1 MYSTPIIKCLVIA
14 CFFNIFLTKLV
25 IAQEIKSEIQPPSTN
40 VAKQKKVNEIIV
52 ITGTRTPKLLSNSP
66 VQIDV
71 IDEEQITLLTQG
83 TIAQALNFIPGVVVT
98 RNTKDGYNIQMQGF
112 DGDNVL
118 ILLDSQPLI
127 SPAGAAADLDQISA
141 QNIKQIEVIRGAA
154 SVMYGSSAMGGV
166 INIITSNST
175 DNQLNISYEIGSY
188 AGNTLDDDIYSHQG
202 RIGATLITGGW
213 RHQINTLFKHSPG
226 FDYDN
231 DNSSTPAGSLDKT
244 FVNLTSSG
252 KLGTVN
258 TAVKYQFFDES
269 KDKNTGRIAGQST
282 LEHYISDLK
291 QHQVD
296 LDFSQKL
303 SRAKDKVQQQ
313 WQVNSRVIKHKETS
327 GRSASLRDADIG
339 LYEVNGK
346 YIWSTATF
354 ESVSGGLIHQ
364 DTLEQVQLANGNEE
378 VPYVTK
384 ESAEAFS
391 QLNWINQNSQY
402 LLGLRV
408 QNDSSFGFHSA
419 LRVSGMNDLLTGNT
433 ALKLRYGIGQGYR
446 VPTLK
451 ERFYEFDHSTLGYK
465 VYGNEDLSP
474 ETSITANTSLSYE
487 ISIENAILG
496 SFDLTS
502 DVNFFYTKAKDLID
516 TTVDPERSIS
526 EDLDISVYTNIDE
539 AILKGFDWSV
549 GANYSQWTSQLN
561 YSYLSAESIDGDRLQ
576 GRPTH
581 QVKAS
586 IGYSPTHY
594 NINSMLYVVY
604 QKDEAV
610 PIEGYENGTLN
621 NSWFTVDFK
630 LNQQL
635 TKHFS
640 WRLTLE
646 NLLDQH
652 QDINA
657 VREQRFD
664 ARPISSRFV
673 SFGITYTL

>member
-14 CFFNIFLTKLV
+14 GFFNIFLTKLV
-25 IAQEIKSEIQPPSTN
+25 IAQEIKSEMQLPSTN

-433 ALKLRYGIGQGYR
+433 
-446 VPTLK
+446 T
-451 ERFYEFDHSTLGYK
+451 
-465 VYGNEDLSP
+465 
-474 ETSITANTSLSYE
+474 
-487 ISIENAILG
+487 
-496 SFDLTS
+496 
-502 DVNFFYTKAKDLID
+502 
-516 TTVDPERSIS
+516 
-526 EDLDISVYTNIDE
+526 
-539 AILKGFDWSV
+539 
-549 GANYSQWTSQLN
+549 
-561 YSYLSAESIDGDRLQ
+561 
-576 GRPTH
+576 
-581 QVKAS
+581 
-586 IGYSPTHY
+586 
-594 NINSMLYVVY
+594 
-604 QKDEAV
+604 
-610 PIEGYENGTLN
+610 
-621 NSWFTVDFK
+621 
-630 LNQQL
+630 
-635 TKHFS
+635 
-640 WRLTLE
+640 
-646 NLLDQH
+646 
-652 QDINA
+652 
-657 VREQRFD
+657 
-664 ARPISSRFV
+664 
-673 SFGITYTL
+673 

>member
-25 IAQEIKSEIQPPSTN
+25 IAQEIKSEIQPPFTN

-71 IDEEQITLLTQG
+71 IDEEQINLLTQG
-83 TIAQALNFIPGVVVT
+83 TIAQALNFMPGVVVT
-98 RNTKDGYNIQMQGF
+98 RNTKDGYNVQMQGF

-118 ILLDSQPLI
+118 ILLNSQPLI
-127 SPAGAAADLDQISA
+127 SPTGAAVDLDQISA
-141 QNIKQIEVIRGAA
+141 QDIKQIEIIHGAA

-166 INIITSNST
+166 INIITHSSNE
-175 DNQLNISYEIGSY
+175 NQLNVSYEIGSY
-188 AGNTLDDDIYSHQG
+188 AQNALDDDLYSHQG
-202 RIGATLITGGW
+202 NLSATLLTDNW
-213 RHQINTLFKHSPG
+213 RHQVNVLLKHAPG
-226 FDYDN
+226 FDYDE

-244 FVNLTSSG
+244 FINLASSG
-252 KLGTVN
+252 ELGTVD
-258 TAVKYQFFDES
+258 TAIKYQFFDES

-282 LEHYISDLK
+282 LEHYISDVK
-291 QHQVD
+291 QHQID
-296 LDFSQKL
+296 IDFSQKL
-303 SRAKDKVQQQ
+303 SRAKDKVQHQ
-313 WQVNSRVIKHKETS
+313 WQVNSRMMKHKETS

-339 LYEVNGK
+339 LYEINAK
-346 YIWSTATF
+346 YIWSRKNF
-354 ESVSGGLIHQ
+354 ESVSGALIHQ
-364 DTLEQVQLANGNEE
+364 DTLKQTKVDDGAEE

-384 ESAEAFS
+384 ESIEAFG
-391 QLNWINQNSQY
+391 QLNWINKHSQY

-419 LRVSGMNDLLTGNT
+419 LRLSGMNDLLTGDT
-433 ALKLRYGIGQGYR
+433 KLKVRYGIGQGYR

-451 ERFYEFDHSTLGYK
+451 ERFYEFDHSALGYK

-474 ETSITANTSLSYE
+474 ETSITANTSLSFE
-487 ISIENAILG
+487 KIIDNSVLG

-502 DVNFFYTKAKDLID
+502 NINLFYTQAKDLVD
-516 TTVDPERSIS
+516 TVANTELSIIES
-526 EDLDISVYTNIDE
+526 LDISVYTNIDE

-586 IGYSPTHY
+586 IGYSPAHY

-621 NSWFTVDFK
+621 NSWYTVDFK

-646 NLLDQH
+646 NILDQH

-673 SFGITYTL
+673 SFGVTYTL